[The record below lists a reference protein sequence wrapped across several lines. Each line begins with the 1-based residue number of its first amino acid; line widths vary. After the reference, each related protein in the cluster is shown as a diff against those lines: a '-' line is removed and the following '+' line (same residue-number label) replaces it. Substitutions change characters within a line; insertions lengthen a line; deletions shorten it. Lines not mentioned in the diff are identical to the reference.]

1 MGIVPVVGRN
11 PSLTSINK
19 YVDLQIGLTITHP
32 LRKRIRCEV
41 LSWRTGS
48 DTRRKGER
56 KRRRTEVVKV
66 SVTSKTSR
74 VVHNAVKF
82 HEARMLANLA
92 RAKSELRLAAIQSRN
107 GRTHV
112 IVVVGATLLMVVVGP
127 VVQSLEKTPEYQRA
141 C

>member
-1 MGIVPVVGRN
+1 
-11 PSLTSINK
+11 
-19 YVDLQIGLTITHP
+19 
-32 LRKRIRCEV
+32 
-41 LSWRTGS
+41 
-48 DTRRKGER
+48 
-56 KRRRTEVVKV
+56 
-66 SVTSKTSR
+66 
-74 VVHNAVKF
+74 
-82 HEARMLANLA
+82 MLANLA